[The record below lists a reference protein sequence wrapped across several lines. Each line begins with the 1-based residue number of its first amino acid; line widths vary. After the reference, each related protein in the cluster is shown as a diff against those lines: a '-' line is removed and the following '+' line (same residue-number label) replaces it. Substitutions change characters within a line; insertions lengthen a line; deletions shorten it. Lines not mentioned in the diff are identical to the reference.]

1 VTDDARMKVLFVI
14 NGLGTGG
21 AERSLAELLPW
32 LGANEIDP
40 VVTCLFARDEGVEE
54 AVRSS
59 GVEVQVLTG
68 KALPGRVV
76 SLRRLIRSHR
86 PAIVHTS
93 IFQSDLVGRVAAA
106 GSDAALVTS
115 LVNTPYDAVRLRD
128 PNVRRLSLR
137 AARWVDGWTARN
149 MTTHFH
155 AVSESVKR
163 AAVDDLR
170 IPPDRITVVPR
181 GRDPD
186 RLGVPSAARRLA
198 TRRALGWASDD
209 EVIVTVGRHEFQKG
223 HRYLLEAAARLLPTR
238 PRLRVIVAGRRGNA
252 SADVEA
258 LRRSLHLGDQV
269 RLLGHRDDVPNLLAA
284 ADLFVFPSL
293 YEGFGGALIEAM
305 ALGLPI
311 VASDVPA
318 IREVVEEGR
327 NAVLVPRGDPHAL
340 AGAIG
345 ALLDRAE
352 QREAFGRASRR
363 RFEERF
369 TLESVVPQ
377 MVELYRSVAAS
388 RGPGRVAA

>member
-1 VTDDARMKVLFVI
+1 VTEDARLRVLFVI

-21 AERSLAELLPW
+21 AERSLAELLPR
-32 LGANEIDP
+32 LGASQIDP
-40 VVTCLFARDEGVEE
+40 LVACLFARDEGVEE

-59 GVEVQVLTG
+59 GVEVQI
-68 KALPGRVV
+68 LPGNRLAGRVV
-76 SLRRLIRSHR
+76 SLRRLIRSRR
-86 PAIVHTS
+86 PAIVHTA
-93 IFQSDLVGRVAAA
+93 IFESDVAGRMAAI
-106 GSDAALVTS
+106 GSEAALVTS
-115 LVNTPYDAVRLRD
+115 LVNTPYDAVRLHD

-137 AARWVDGWTARN
+137 TARWLDGWTARN

-155 AVSESVKR
+155 AVSETVKR

-181 GRDPD
+181 GRDPE
-186 RLGVPSAARRLA
+186 RLGVPSPARRLA
-198 TRRALGWASDD
+198 SRRALGWDPDD
-209 EVIVTVGRHEFQKG
+209 EVIVTIGRHEFQKG
-223 HRYLLEAAARLLPTR
+223 HRYLLEAVGRLRRTR

-258 LRRSLHLGDQV
+258 MRRSLDLVDEV
-269 RLLGHRDDVPNLLAA
+269 RFVGHRDDVPSLLAA

-327 NAVLVPRGDPHAL
+327 NSLLVPRGDPDAL
-340 AGAIG
+340 ATGIAE
-345 ALLDRAE
+345 LLDQAE
-352 QREAFGRASRR
+352 RREAFGRWSRR

-369 TLESVVPQ
+369 TLDRVVPP
-377 MVELYRSVAAS
+377 MVELYRSLV
-388 RGPGRVAA
+388 RRPGRVAA

>member
-1 VTDDARMKVLFVI
+1 MTEDARLRVLFVI

-21 AERSLAELLPW
+21 AERSLAELLPR
-32 LGANEIDP
+32 LGASQIDP
-40 VVTCLFARDEGVEE
+40 LVACLFARDEGVEE

-59 GVEVQVLTG
+59 GVEVQI
-68 KALPGRVV
+68 LPGNRLAGRVV
-76 SLRRLIRSHR
+76 SLRRLIRSRR
-86 PAIVHTS
+86 PAIVHTA
-93 IFQSDLVGRVAAA
+93 IFESDVAGRMAAI
-106 GSDAALVTS
+106 GSEAALVTS
-115 LVNTPYDAVRLRD
+115 LVNTPYDAVRLHD

-137 AARWVDGWTARN
+137 TARWLDGWTARN

-155 AVSESVKR
+155 AVSETVKR

-181 GRDPD
+181 GRDPE
-186 RLGVPSAARRLA
+186 RLGVPSPARRLA
-198 TRRALGWASDD
+198 SRRALGWDPDD
-209 EVIVTVGRHEFQKG
+209 EVIVTIGRHEFQKG
-223 HRYLLEAAARLLPTR
+223 HRYLLEAVGRLRRTR

-258 LRRSLHLGDQV
+258 MRRSLDLVDEV
-269 RLLGHRDDVPNLLAA
+269 RFVGHRDDVPSLLAA

-327 NAVLVPRGDPHAL
+327 NSLLVPRGDPDAL
-340 AGAIG
+340 ATGIAE
-345 ALLDRAE
+345 LLDQAE
-352 QREAFGRASRR
+352 RREAFGRWSRR

-369 TLESVVPQ
+369 TLDRVVPP
-377 MVELYRSVAAS
+377 MVELYRSLV
-388 RGPGRVAA
+388 RRPGRVAA

>member
-1 VTDDARMKVLFVI
+1 VTEDARLRVLFVI

-21 AERSLAELLPW
+21 AERSLAELLPR
-32 LGANEIDP
+32 LGASQIDP
-40 VVTCLFARDEGVEE
+40 LVACLFARDEGVEE

-59 GVEVQVLTG
+59 GVEVQI
-68 KALPGRVV
+68 LPGNRLAGRVV
-76 SLRRLIRSHR
+76 SLRRLIRSRR
-86 PAIVHTS
+86 PAIVHTA
-93 IFQSDLVGRVAAA
+93 IFESDVAGRMAAI
-106 GSDAALVTS
+106 GSEAALVTS
-115 LVNTPYDAVRLRD
+115 LVNTPYDAVRLHD
-128 PNVRRLSLR
+128 PNLRRLSLR
-137 AARWVDGWTARN
+137 TARWLDGWTARN

-155 AVSESVKR
+155 AVSETVKR

-181 GRDPD
+181 GRDPE
-186 RLGVPSAARRLA
+186 RLGVPSPARRLA
-198 TRRALGWASDD
+198 SRRALGWDPDD
-209 EVIVTVGRHEFQKG
+209 EVIVTIGRHEFQKG
-223 HRYLLEAAARLLPTR
+223 HRYLLEAVGRLRRTR

-258 LRRSLHLGDQV
+258 MRRSLDLVDEV
-269 RLLGHRDDVPNLLAA
+269 RFVGHRDDVPSLLAA

-327 NAVLVPRGDPHAL
+327 NSLLVPRGDPDAL
-340 AGAIG
+340 ATGIAE
-345 ALLDRAE
+345 LLDQAE
-352 QREAFGRASRR
+352 RREAFGRWSRR

-369 TLESVVPQ
+369 TLDRVVPP
-377 MVELYRSVAAS
+377 MVELYRSLA
-388 RGPGRVAA
+388 RRPGRVAA

>member
-1 VTDDARMKVLFVI
+1 
-14 NGLGTGG
+14 
-21 AERSLAELLPW
+21 
-32 LGANEIDP
+32 
-40 VVTCLFARDEGVEE
+40 
-54 AVRSS
+54 
-59 GVEVQVLTG
+59 
-68 KALPGRVV
+68 
-76 SLRRLIRSHR
+76 
-86 PAIVHTS
+86 
-93 IFQSDLVGRVAAA
+93 VAAA

-115 LVNTPYDAVRLRD
+115 LVNTPYDAVRLHD

-163 AAVDDLR
+163 AALDDLR

-181 GRDPD
+181 GRDPE
-186 RLGVPSAARRLA
+186 RLGVPSPARRLA
-198 TRRALGWASDD
+198 SRRALGCAPDD
-209 EVIVTVGRHEFQKG
+209 EVIVTIGRHEFQKG
-223 HRYLLEAAARLLPTR
+223 HRYLLEAAARLRPAR

-258 LRRSLHLGDQV
+258 LRRLLDLGDQV
-269 RLLGHRDDVPNLLAA
+269 WFMGHRDDVPNLLAA

-318 IREVVEEGR
+318 IKEVVEEGR
-327 NAVLVPRGDPHAL
+327 NSLLVPRGDPDAL
-340 AGAIG
+340 ARAV
-345 ALLDRAE
+345 ADLLDRAD

-363 RFEERF
+363 RFEEHF
-369 TLESVVPQ
+369 TLDSVVPQ
-377 MVELYRSVAAS
+377 MVELYRSVVAA
-388 RGPGRVAA
+388 RRPGRVAA